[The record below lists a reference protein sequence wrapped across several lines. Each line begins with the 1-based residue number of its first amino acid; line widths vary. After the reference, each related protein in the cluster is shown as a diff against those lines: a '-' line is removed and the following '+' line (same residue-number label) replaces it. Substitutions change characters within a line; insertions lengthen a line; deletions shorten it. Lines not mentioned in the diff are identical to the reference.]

1 MGRKKDWKK
10 RRKRILRRKLL
21 RAAVLLVM
29 LFMVIGMVALAVVG
43 VKKLAGL
50 FEKEKPAASD
60 KVEQI
65 EKEDKTKEPEKKEP
79 EEQKDES
86 TPQLVSNTPQKL
98 TREQSIAQITKMA
111 ETYSEMQEILEH
123 QAEYP
128 DELLLMLA
136 NNPETL
142 EFVKN
147 YPKLQGTV
155 NNADQLKKIR
165 EGSIPLLIQWDE
177 RWGYGAYGDSNIAI
191 SGCGPTCLAMVAAGL
206 RQDTSVTPLAVANY
220 AQEQG
225 YYSEAGT
232 SWDLM
237 TTGCEQFGIRGE
249 ELALG
254 ESSVKEQLESG
265 HPIICS
271 MGPGTFTTEG
281 HYIVLSG
288 WKNGMIEIHDP
299 NSVSRSKKLW
309 AYGELEPQIKNMWVY
324 SVK

>member
-1 MGRKKDWKK
+1 MEIYGQEKGLEKTKKADSEK
-10 RRKRILRRKLL
+10 KLL

-29 LFMVIGMVALAVVG
+29 LFMVIGMIALAVVG

-50 FEKEKPAASD
+50 FEKEKPATSD

-155 NNADQLKKIR
+155 NNADQLKKKIR

-177 RWGYGAYGDSNIAI
+177 KWGYGAYGNSNIAI

-225 YYSEAGT
+225 YYSEAGNK
-232 SWDLM
+232 
-237 TTGCEQFGIRGE
+237 
-249 ELALG
+249 LG
-254 ESSVKEQLESG
+254 
-265 HPIICS
+265 
-271 MGPGTFTTEG
+271 FDD
-281 HYIVLSG
+281 
-288 WKNGMIEIHDP
+288 NGM
-299 NSVSRSKKLW
+299 
-309 AYGELEPQIKNMWVY
+309 
-324 SVK
+324 